1 MAKLVKLTK
10 EMLEKHALNTLRA
23 LGRVVC
29 VKSPTSKTKSQLIDE
44 ILLAQKTRVVF
55 SSSNKGAPVKSKVDL
70 SDFYEKE
77 EPISEY
83 AMVDS
88 FEQYPFLS
96 KEGYGSVSSLTCED
110 VEPIFETEG
119 RIEIYPANYG
129 FIRVNEYESSDKDSY
144 VSPDL
149 IVKYDLRAG
158 DKILALA
165 KRVKEQKAP
174 CVTEILK
181 LNGIDVEFISERLD
195 FDKLTS
201 CYPDKKFNLSFD
213 NDVTLKFINLFAPIG
228 KGQRAIIV
236 APPKAGKTTIIKKI
250 AKSLDENYNGMKV
263 FILLIDERPEEVTD
277 IKRSVRAEVVHS
289 TFDESSEHHIRTAE
303 MVLNRAKRIAET
315 GNDVVIFLDSITRL
329 TRAYNDK
336 SESTGKTL
344 SGGIEADAI
353 KKVKKFFGSARNL
366 VEGGSLTIIATAMV
380 GLGGKFEDFVYEE
393 LKGTG
398 NMELHLS
405 RELSEKRIF
414 PAIDLKKSG
423 TRREDL
429 LLSEKEIDLSCK
441 IRNVLG
447 GKIEDTATLIKL
459 FKQYDESQLLT
470 KIDEVLGL

>member
-1 MAKLVKLTK
+1 MAKLIKLTK
-10 EMLEKHALNTLRA
+10 ELLEKHALNTLRA
-23 LGRVVC
+23 LGRVVR
-29 VKSPTSKTKSQLIDE
+29 VKSPCSKTKSQLIKD
-44 ILLAQKTRVVF
+44 ILTVQETGIVF

-77 EPISEY
+77 EPAIENTPC
-83 AMVDS
+83 DS
-88 FEQYPFLS
+88 FDQYPFLS
-96 KEGYGSVSSLTCED
+96 KEGYRSSLTFED
-110 VEPIFETEG
+110 IEPVFETEG
-119 RIEIYPANYG
+119 RMEIYPANYG

-144 VSPDL
+144 VSPEL
-149 IVKYDLRAG
+149 ISKYDLRAG
-158 DKILALA
+158 DKVLALA

-181 LNGIDVEFISERLD
+181 LNGIDVEFAGDRLD
-195 FDKLTS
+195 FEKLTS
-201 CYPDKKFNLSFD
+201 CYPDKKFNLSYN
-213 NDVTLKFINLFAPIG
+213 NDITLKLINLFSPIG

-250 AKSLDENYNGMKV
+250 AKALEENYNGMKI

-289 TFDESSEHHIRTAE
+289 TFDESSEHHIRVAE

-315 GNDVVIFLDSITRL
+315 GSDVVVFLDSITRL

-344 SGGIEADAI
+344 SGGIEIDAL

-393 LKGTG
+393 FKGTG
-398 NMELHLS
+398 NMELYLS

-423 TRREDL
+423 TRREEL
-429 LLSEKEIDLSCK
+429 LLSDEELDLSCK
-441 IRNVLG
+441 FRNVLG
-447 GKIEDTATLIKL
+447 DKIEDTATLIKL
-459 FKQYDESQLLT
+459 FKQYDESQLSS
-470 KIDEVLGL
+470 KIDEILGL